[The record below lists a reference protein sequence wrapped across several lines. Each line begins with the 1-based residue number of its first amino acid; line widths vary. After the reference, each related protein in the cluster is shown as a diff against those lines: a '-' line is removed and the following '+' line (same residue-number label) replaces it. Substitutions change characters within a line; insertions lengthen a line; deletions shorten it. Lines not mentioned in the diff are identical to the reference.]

1 MRYRKIGM
9 VTFYL
14 TIMITISAQ
23 MSSKYG
29 SWKGQLIR
37 ADGNNIPFH
46 FTIQT
51 EKNKTVMYVVNA
63 AERIRVDNI
72 RFTKDSVFIEMP
84 VFESYFKARVVTPRS
99 WEGQWTKGGSLQWLT
114 MPFAA
119 ELETGKPAIPMHDAN
134 ENITG
139 KWEISF
145 TRPDKTT
152 RPAVGEWV
160 QKGNLLTGTIITP
173 SGDYRYLSGFV
184 SGDSLELGT
193 FDGSHA
199 YYFKAKIK
207 ANNRIS
213 NGQYYSGATSIEPW
227 IAFKNANVR
236 LPDVG
241 AMRLK
246 SGEERLSFK
255 FADLHNQMVS
265 INDSKFKNKVVIVQI
280 MGSWCPNC
288 MDETAFLSEY
298 YKQNKQR
305 GIEVIGLAYE
315 YTTDRERSIKSMRK
329 FKDRFDVQYPL
340 LYTGVTVLDSL
351 KTEKTLPQLTPIKFF
366 PTTIFIDK
374 KGKVV
379 KIHAGFE
386 GPGTGLRYEEFKK
399 EFGKIV
405 DGLLKE

>member
-1 MRYRKIGM
+1 MKRKIGLF
-9 VTFYL
+9 TLYL
-14 TIMITISAQ
+14 SMIITVSAQ
-23 MSSKYG
+23 KNAHVG

-37 ADGNNIPFH
+37 TDGNHIPFY

-51 EKNKTVMYVVNA
+51 VKNKTVMYVVNA
-63 AERIRVDNI
+63 TERIRVDNI

-84 VFESYFKARVVTPRS
+84 VFESYFKARIVNSTQ
-99 WEGQWTKGGSLQWLT
+99 WEGKWTKGGSLQWLT
-114 MPFAA
+114 MPFTA
-119 ELETGKPAIPMHDAN
+119 EIQKGLPTIPILTAN
-134 ENITG
+134 LNITG
-139 KWEISF
+139 KWEIRF

-173 SGDYRYLSGFV
+173 SGDYRYLSGYV
-184 SGDSLELGT
+184 SGDNLQLST

-199 YYFKAKIK
+199 YLFKAKINS
-207 ANNRIS
+207 NNTIS

-227 IAFKNANVR
+227 IAFKNANVT

-246 SGEERLSFK
+246 EGEERLSFK
-255 FADLHNQMVS
+255 FPDLHNQMVS
-265 INDSKFKNKVVIVQI
+265 INDARFKNKVVIVQI
-280 MGSWCPNC
+280 MGSWCSNC

-298 YKQNKQR
+298 YKQNKKR
-305 GIEVIGLAYE
+305 GIEIIGLAYE
-315 YTTDRERSIKSMRK
+315 YSTDLERSRKSIQK
-329 FKDRFDVQYPL
+329 FKDRFDVQYSL
-340 LYTGVTVLDSL
+340 LNTGVTVLDSL
-351 KTEKTLPQLTPIKFF
+351 KTEKTLPQLTSIKFF